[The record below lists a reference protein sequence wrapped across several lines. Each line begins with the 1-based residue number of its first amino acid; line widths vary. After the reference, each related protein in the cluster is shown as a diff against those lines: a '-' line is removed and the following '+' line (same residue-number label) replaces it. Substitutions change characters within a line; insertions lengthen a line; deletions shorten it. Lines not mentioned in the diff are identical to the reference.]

1 LAQST
6 RPAWRTVLAV
16 TRTNR
21 RAKRRGDELR
31 TAWEQRSEWPLI
43 LLSLIFL
50 AAYAWPILDPHLP
63 DRVRRACETASLVA
77 WAAFAADYGVR
88 LTLAADRWTFVRHH
102 VVDLAAVALPVLRP
116 LRALRIVAALNVL
129 NRRAEA
135 GFRGRVVGYTLG
147 AALLLALVA
156 SLAMLD
162 TERGKPGANISSFGD
177 AIWWALATMTT
188 VGYGDRYP
196 TTGEGRLVAAG
207 LMVAAIAL
215 LAVIT
220 ASFAS
225 WLIERVRGLEQ
236 SETNTQ
242 RQLTELAGQVR
253 RLNELLALR
262 NDVGDGGGRSPR
274 AQADQG
280 DPDESSGL
288 PRPRNATTQ

>member
-1 LAQST
+1 
-6 RPAWRTVLAV
+6 V

-21 RAKRRGDELR
+21 RARRRGDEIR

-63 DRVRRACETASLVA
+63 DRVRRACEIASLVA

-88 LTLAADRWTFVRHH
+88 LTLAADRWAFVRQH
-102 VVDLAAVALPVLRP
+102 VVDLAAVVLPVARP

-129 NRRAEA
+129 NRRAHV
-135 GFRGRVVGYTLG
+135 GFRGRVVGYTLT
-147 AALLLALVA
+147 ATVLVALVA

-177 AIWWALATMTT
+177 AIWWALETMTT

-215 LAVIT
+215 LGVIT

-236 SETNTQ
+236 SESDTQ
-242 RQLTELAGQVR
+242 RRLAELAEQVR
-253 RLNELLALR
+253 QLNELLARRGDLGDEDGR
-262 NDVGDGGGRSPR
+262 NPR
-274 AQADQG
+274 AYADQV

-288 PRPRNATTQ
+288 PRRRLPTS